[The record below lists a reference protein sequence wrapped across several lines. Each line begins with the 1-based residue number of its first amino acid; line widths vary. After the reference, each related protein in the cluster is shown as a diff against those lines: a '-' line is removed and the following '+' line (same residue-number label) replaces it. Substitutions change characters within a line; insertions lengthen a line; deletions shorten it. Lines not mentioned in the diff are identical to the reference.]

1 MESFITNLPEDIF
14 DRLPVKSFVALDF
27 ETTGL
32 DHITDRIIEIGA
44 VRFTNGQE
52 ADKYSSFVYPGVA
65 LSPFISQLTGITDED
80 LKNAPYPVEILPG
93 LKEFIGTDPI
103 VAQNAPFDINFLK
116 TELSRLGEP
125 FYPKNT
131 ASEIAFDT
139 AVLARTLL
147 PEIES
152 HSLRRLAEF
161 FRIRCG
167 VQHRAEDDARRCG
180 FVFLGLLGIML
191 NLALKET
198 ADAARILEKGVTA
211 RLFTSLT
218 KYLSEN
224 GAAAE
229 PENIKPY
236 SKNLLGSI
244 SENDLPH
251 SPQQM
256 IAGIME
262 EKGTLS
268 RFLNKY
274 EFRPR
279 QLEMSQSCL
288 TALQQDS
295 YLMAEAG
302 TGTGKSFAYIIP
314 AILYAVAEKQR
325 VIVSTNTKNLQ
336 DQLFN
341 KDLPFLEKSLPLK
354 FQAAM
359 LKGRSNYLCR
369 KKWFEVL
376 TDPDSH
382 LSRDEREKA
391 LALVF
396 WANRT
401 ATGDISENNGF
412 RSGRSG
418 GVWSK
423 VASEAGSCS
432 GQRCSQYRKCF
443 LQKARAQAVNSHIV
457 VVNHALILSD
467 IASDNAILGEYNN
480 LIVDEAHNLEK
491 AASNYLG
498 LEISIWRIRTLCQ
511 RLYSKDGG
519 ETGIL
524 KRLRNI
530 KAGDGKRLADLIRK
544 AVSDTNK
551 LKAAAGDYFN
561 ALNESAKE
569 SADYR
574 QNNYALKKRYGP
586 NDAVI
591 SAGADFLSELTDSV
605 KKTRGNL
612 SALIQFILDNEI
624 VEAEGIDFDLELNA
638 LADEAARLHDDLIN
652 LTTAD
657 DADWVYWWELPKRD
671 DAYVS
676 LYSAPISP
684 GDILNEKLYPL
695 LDTAILTSAT
705 LTVENKFDYYRE
717 RLGFFKIEKNVE
729 YLNFGSPFDFEKQAV
744 FGTPVFMP
752 SPKNTDSFLET
763 LSEIII
769 DLASV
774 YKLGTLILFTSYS
787 QLLKVYELISNTL
800 KQQDIQVLAQGVE
813 GSRTDLLR
821 RFLKKKSVLLGTDSF
836 WEGIDAPGE
845 ALEVLIIAKIPF
857 DVPTEP
863 LIQARTEKLEREGRN
878 PFMEYTVPEAAIKLR
893 QGIGRLIRSSTDKG
907 AVILCD
913 SRITNTKWGSVF
925 VSSLPGRLH
934 HFRNKNEIR
943 SYLSEMFKNG

>member
-1 MESFITNLPEDIF
+1 MD
-14 DRLPVKSFVALDF
+14 
-27 ETTGL
+27 
-32 DHITDRIIEIGA
+32 
-44 VRFTNGQE
+44 GQE
-52 ADKYSSFVYPGVA
+52 TDKYSSFVYPG
-65 LSPFISQLTGITDED
+65 LPLTPFITQLTGITDDD

-125 FYPKNT
+125 FYPNKN

-139 AVLARTLL
+139 AVLARALL

-161 FRIRCG
+161 FRIDGG

-180 FVFLGLLGIML
+180 YVFLGLLGTMM

-198 ADAARILEKGVTA
+198 ADAARILGKGVTA
-211 RLFTSLT
+211 GLFKALT

-224 GAAAE
+224 GASAE
-229 PENIKPY
+229 PEAVKSYP
-236 SKNLLGSI
+236 KNLLGSI
-244 SENDLPH
+244 GENEFRQ
-251 SPQQM
+251 SPQEM
-256 IAGIME
+256 LTGIME
-262 EKGTLS
+262 ENGTLS
-268 RFLNKY
+268 RYLNKY
-274 EFRPR
+274 EYRPR
-279 QLEMSQSCL
+279 QLEMSQECFK
-288 TALQQDS
+288 ALQQDT

-302 TGTGKSFAYIIP
+302 TGTGKSFAYLIP
-314 AILYAVAEKQR
+314 AILYSVAEKQR
-325 VIVSTNTKNLQ
+325 IIVSTNTKNLQ
-336 DQLFN
+336 DQLFS
-341 KDLPFLEKSLPLK
+341 KDLPLLEKSLPLK

-369 KKWFEVL
+369 RKWLEIV

-391 LALVF
+391 LPLVF

-401 ATGDISENNGF
+401 TTGDISENNGF
-412 RSGRSG
+412 RSNRSG
-418 GVWSK
+418 GIWSE

-432 GQRCSQYRKCF
+432 GQRCNQYRNCF

-498 LEISIWRIRTLCQ
+498 LEISLWRIRNLCQ
-511 RLYSKDGG
+511 RLHNKDSG

-530 KAGDGKRLADLIRK
+530 KSEDGKRLADLIRK

-551 LKAAAGDYFN
+551 LKAAAGDYFS
-561 ALNESAKE
+561 ALNESARE
-569 SADYR
+569 SAEYR
-574 QNNYALKKRYGP
+574 RSNYAMKKRYGP
-586 NDAVI
+586 NDEVI
-591 SAGADFLSELTDSV
+591 AAGSDFLSDLFESM
-605 KKTRGNL
+605 KNTRKNL
-612 SALIQFILDNEI
+612 NSLIQFILENEI
-624 VEAEGIDFDLELNA
+624 DDAEGLDFDLELNA
-638 LADEAARLHDDLIN
+638 LADEASRLHDDLAN
-652 LTTAD
+652 LTEANEP
-657 DADWVYWWELPKRD
+657 DWVYWWELPKRD
-671 DAYVS
+671 DAYIS

-717 RLGFFKIEKNVE
+717 RLGLSSLEKNVD
-729 YLNFGSPFDFEKQAV
+729 YINFGSPFDFDKQAI

-752 SPKNTDSFLET
+752 SPKQTDSFLET

-769 DLASV
+769 DLSSD
-774 YKLGTLILFTSYS
+774 YKLGTLVLFTSYS
-787 QLLKVYELISNTL
+787 QLLKVHELISSTL
-800 KQQDIQVLAQGVE
+800 RQQDIQVLAQGVE
-813 GSRTDLLR
+813 GSRSDLLR

-943 SYLSEMFKNG
+943 SYLSEMFKIN